1 MLKKTNC
8 LRCGDGQSTLR
19 GLIFMGLETLRTYLW
34 ESDLSKG
41 SFGVTQLA
49 KKLRMSPLFLF
60 SSQTI
65 DTFLS
70 SSEQLKL
77 FLQ

>member
-1 MLKKTNC
+1 M
-8 LRCGDGQSTLR
+8 R

-34 ESDLSKG
+34 ERDLSKG

-49 KKLRMSPLFLF
+49 KKLWMSPLFLF